1 MNQGDIIIVLLTVI
15 SVLSTNII
23 IVQSFF
29 IFVTYMVNMEVW
41 QMWDKIIPNQKTH
54 KNPIIYDPL
63 KVIGEG

>member
-15 SVLSTNII
+15 SVFYIYQLLCKGI
-23 IVQSFF
+23 F
-29 IFVTYMVNMEVW
+29 IFFTYMVNMEVW

-63 KVIGEG
+63 KVIGKG